1 MNDYKQLHA
10 YLNDEQTKDLHDA
23 IAKLK
28 TSKQHSVF
36 FEILVRKF
44 FLKGREFSDAL
55 NSAKGVI

>member
-44 FLKGREFSDAL
+44 F
-55 NSAKGVI
+55 V